1 MQLFLINLNGF
12 VITAIKGMPHHYV
25 MIALTKLR
33 NSINNIWHRIYHAR
47 FLSLSHDNELNYLKL
62 EY

>member
-12 VITAIKGMPHHYV
+12 IITAIKGTPHHYV

-33 NSINNIWHRIYHAR
+33 NSLNNIWHRIYYAR
-47 FLSLSHDNELNYLKL
+47 FLSFRLDNKLNYLKPV
-62 EY
+62 Y

>member
-33 NSINNIWHRIYHAR
+33 NSLNNIWHRIYYAR
-47 FLSLSHDNELNYLKL
+47 FLGLSHDNKLNYLKPV
-62 EY
+62 Y